1 MKQKPLKLEYF
12 QNQKF
17 DLILR
22 GDSYLTHH
30 VRSIPELW
38 REALMNL
45 RAVDDAVEEIWSPV
59 IKNARGMIFRM
70 VNMTHDLGLVL
81 SPENIFPPKLL
92 YITDETTGWLGG
104 SPATASGVLEREKEL
119 GFALPGAYVRF
130 ARIHNGFLENG
141 VKEVG
146 ILPIELAR
154 IYSRF
159 ENLDSDTGGD
169 SNAND
174 LLAFCAYRSGNMQC
188 FDLASPV
195 GARESM
201 TVQWDHETKELSQP
215 ESFWAFIKRFA
226 IDFLKV

>member
-1 MKQKPLKLEYF
+1 MMKQQRLTLKYF
-12 QNQKF
+12 QNQKV

-22 GDSYLTHH
+22 GDSSLTHH
-30 VRSIPELW
+30 AQSIPELW

-45 RAVDDAVEEIWSPV
+45 RSVDDAVEEIWSPV
-59 IKNARGMIFRM
+59 IKHARGLIFRM

-81 SPENIFPPKLL
+81 SPENSFPPKLL

-104 SPATASGVLEREKEL
+104 SPARSSDVLAREKEL

-141 VKEVG
+141 GKAVG

-154 IYSRF
+154 TYSRF
-159 ENLDSDTGGD
+159 GD
-169 SNAND
+169 RNSEGPNSND

-188 FDLASPV
+188 FDLGSPV
-195 GARESM
+195 GAQDPM

-215 ESFWAFIKRFA
+215 ESFWAFMKRFA
-226 IDFLKV
+226 IDFLK